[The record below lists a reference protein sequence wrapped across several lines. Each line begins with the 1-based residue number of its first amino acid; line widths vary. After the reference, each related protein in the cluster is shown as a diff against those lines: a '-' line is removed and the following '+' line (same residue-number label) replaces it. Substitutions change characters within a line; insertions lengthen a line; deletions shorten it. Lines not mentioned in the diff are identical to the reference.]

1 MSQAS
6 QNSTF
11 KSRKFF
17 LTFWIKVPGIIEHS
31 GLNYGCQCYDQCSEE
46 HGGKFHGHAFL
57 YFNNPVRFSTIKK
70 WYGENCH
77 NEKPMKNSECIK
89 YIMDPEHEHAKF
101 KTDRIEI
108 GNPPCDNGKH
118 FTTQQALEMTDNE
131 ILDLNPRDTAMI
143 LNIKEKLKNED
154 MDIEDF
160 SKTVKVYYIWGP
172 SGAGKTERAKII
184 IKENGGKFSNAKFD
198 GTFWSGIKNHKCK
211 IILVDDFRDSQMK
224 AAEFIN
230 LVDYNKH
237 TMNRKNGSEINDYE
251 IVIITSIQN
260 PKKIYPNMKDK
271 EPKKQWLRRMEIIKL
286 EAQETEQSD
295 ESTEECEDCEL

>member
-1 MSQAS
+1 MTQAIK
-6 QNSTF
+6 STNF
-11 KSRKFF
+11 KSRRFF
-17 LTFWIKVPGIIEHS
+17 ITFWNEVNMIEKDS
-31 GLNYGCQCYDQCSEE
+31 LVYGCQCFDQCSQE

-57 YFNNPVRFSTIKK
+57 YFKNAISFNTIKK
-70 WYGENCH
+70 HYGNDCH
-77 NEKPMKNSECIK
+77 NEVPYKNSECID
-89 YIMDPEHEHAKF
+89 YIMNPEHKHAINKYN
-101 KTDRIEI
+101 RIEV
-108 GNPPCDNGKH
+108 GERPCDNGKH
-118 FTTQQALEMTDNE
+118 FTTQQALEMNDSE

-143 LNIKEKLKNED
+143 LNIKEKLKNDD

-160 SKTVKVYYIWGP
+160 SKKVKVYYIWGP
-172 SGAGKTERAKII
+172 SGAGKTERAKLI

-198 GTFWSGIKNHKCK
+198 GQFWSGIKNHKCK
-211 IILVDDFRDSQMK
+211 NILVDDFRDSQMK

-260 PKKIYPNMKDK
+260 PEKIYPNMKDN

-286 EAQETEQSD
+286 ESKETEQSED
-295 ESTEECEDCEL
+295 STEECEDCKL